1 MFRFEDPIYLWLL
14 LAVPLLMFTRFIG
27 YRQRRR
33 KFKKFGDMALLCQ
46 LMPDVSKYRPTA
58 KFCLMTLAYSLLVLL
73 LARPQMGSKITNEKR
88 NGIETIICL
97 DISNSMLAEDVTPS
111 RLEKSKLLV
120 ENLVDHFTNDKI
132 GLIVF
137 AGDAFVQLPIT
148 SDYVSAKMF
157 LHSINPSMIAV
168 QGTDIAHAINL
179 SMNSFTQQEKIGRA
193 IILITD
199 GEDHEGG
206 ALEAAK
212 AAKKKGINVFILGIG
227 DLKGAPIPL
236 GNGDYLTD
244 ASGRTVMT
252 ALNEDMCRQVAQ
264 AGSGT
269 YIHVDNTRSA
279 QEKLNDELTR
289 LQKGETNAV
298 IYSEYDEQFQAFGII
313 VLLLLIIEVCILEAR
328 NPLLKNIS
336 LFRRKD
342 RVVVSVTLFIFL
354 PLMSQ
359 AQTDRQSIRTGN
371 KHYRQQVYDK
381 AEVDYRKALAANPRN
396 PQAMYN
402 LGCALMSQQK
412 DSAAIV
418 QFENAGKME
427 TSSRRKAMIYHNIGW
442 ICQKH
447 QMFGEAIEAYK
458 ESLRN
463 NPDDNETR
471 YNLAL
476 CKRQQKKQQ
485 NGGGQNNKDNQNKQQ
500 QQQQQQQN
508 QQQDNKDQQKNQ
520 QQQSQPQEQMS
531 KENAEQLLNAAM
543 QEEKQTQQ
551 RMKEAQRRQSRR
563 KLDKNW

>member
-212 AAKKKGINVFILGIG
+212 AAKKKGISVFILGIG

-427 TSSRRKAMIYHNIGW
+427 TSSRRKSMIYHNIGW

-476 CKRQQKKQQ
+476 CKRQQKNQQ
-485 NGGGQNNKDNQNKQQ
+485 NGGGQNNKDNQNKQ